1 MEAIRI
7 IKFKNYEIKRNL
19 IENLPYNPK
28 LKEFAKNL
36 RKSRNLA
43 EVLFWNEV
51 KSKKFHSL
59 DFDRQRVIDNYIVDF
74 YCAQAGL
81 VLEIDGGQHYEEEN
95 LISDKVRSLVL
106 RQYGLVV
113 LRFTNLEIKQN
124 FSGVCEAIEL
134 LLKERIEKKEPNP
147 SAAEAAP
154 PFNKGGSFSGVTGN
168 RKGE

>member
-1 MEAIRI
+1 M
-7 IKFKNYEIKRNL
+7 
-19 IENLPYNPK
+19 
-28 LKEFAKNL
+28 
-36 RKSRNLA
+36 S
-43 EVLFWNEV
+43 
-51 KSKKFHSL
+51 
-59 DFDRQRVIDNYIVDF
+59 
-74 YCAQAGL
+74 
-81 VLEIDGGQHYEEEN
+81 YEEEN

-168 RKGE
+168 RKGGMVNESRDFCRRD